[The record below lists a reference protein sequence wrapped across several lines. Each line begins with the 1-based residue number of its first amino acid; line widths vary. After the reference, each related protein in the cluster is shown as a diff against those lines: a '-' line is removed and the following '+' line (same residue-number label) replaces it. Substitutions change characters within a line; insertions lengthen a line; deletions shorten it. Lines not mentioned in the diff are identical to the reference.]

1 MRKYLASS
9 LIVLLAAVTPG
20 HLYADSIRANCGFSA
35 SQPTIT
41 EATDIETSDCTFS
54 QRQGHVTIRL
64 EGGPSFDFVP
74 TGDAPGNY
82 TDAHGQAVYRRA
94 GLGDKGLIFK
104 LGDRFLYVYWNRDV
118 LSCEAAAISSPEG
131 CHLHLAGIDFSV
143 QASDSGSLNTMK
155 VSATGAELTG
165 QSFDHEIDGS
175 AYRAEMAD
183 LDANGWP
190 ELYVY
195 ISSAG
200 SGSYGSLV
208 AYAVNNG
215 KSATPIYLRPIT
227 DDTAASAGY
236 MGHDEFAVVEN
247 RLVQRFP
254 VYEQGDTNSSPTGGT
269 RQLQYKLV
277 PGEAGWILETA
288 RVVDY

>member
-9 LIVLLAAVTPG
+9 LILLLAAVTPG

-64 EGGPSFDFVP
+64 QGGPSFDFVP

-82 TDAHGQAVYRRA
+82 ADAHGQAVYRRA

-143 QASDSGSLNTMK
+143 QASDSGSLNTMT

-247 RLVQRFP
+247 RLVQRVP

-277 PGEAGWILETA
+277 PGEAGWILETD

>member
-9 LIVLLAAVTPG
+9 LILLLAAVTPG

-143 QASDSGSLNTMK
+143 QASDSGSLNTMT

-277 PGEAGWILETA
+277 PGEAGWILETDRA
-288 RVVDY
+288 VVY